1 MKGRAAQVAR
11 PFAFRRVRDAA
22 LEQEFH
28 RCFGSGCRYH
38 ELMSPG
44 SRKWLSFA
52 VSVACHAGVLAFLIW
67 AKSVVEAE
75 RAATPHLMLADLPEY
90 KPLKDKVIRYN
101 LGKSVPKISPAPTE
115 GATKQPQGHLSK
127 THEVLV
133 VKSENP
139 QSTKQIIRQPDH
151 PEPLPKDV
159 PAPNLVAVA
168 TPQPKPLKEF
178 VAPPP
183 VRSGR
188 DVKVELADTAPVLA
202 GESILK
208 DNLSVKATKLPPKA
222 FVAPKARSGAEQGV
236 QMAQPDL
243 PTAPSA
249 AAESSM
255 SSGLQALMLGVAPA
269 NAPPPKGSRSGSF
282 AEANV
287 AGAPN
292 AGGAHQPG
300 SLTEAGINAG
310 GSSGGGAGSGTGV
323 GSGTGSGGRPG
334 TESVA
339 SRSPS
344 IAPRRIV
351 KEIVLPPVNRT
362 VSVPLR
368 PASRVIPLSVESQ
381 FARRNVYTLVIPGP
395 SLRQYPG
402 DWILWFAE
410 RGSEGLS
417 GGSLRAPLPVR
428 KYVTDRADET
438 SSSSASVQLAMV
450 IDKEGKVVSPRV
462 LKGAPSEA
470 FRARALEEI
479 TTWEFEPARR
489 NGIAIDVD
497 AVIELQLS
505 MAIAA
510 DR

>member
-1 MKGRAAQVAR
+1 VRPYHFERQYPRKNEFAAFVN
-11 PFAFRRVRDAA
+11 
-22 LEQEFH
+22 
-28 RCFGSGCRYH
+28 GCRYH
-38 ELMSPG
+38 KSMSSG
-44 SRKWLSFA
+44 SRKWMSFA
-52 VSVACHAGVLAFLIW
+52 ASVACHAGVLAFLIW
-67 AKSVVEAE
+67 AEAVVEAE
-75 RAATPHLMLADLPEY
+75 RAAMPQITLAQLPEY
-90 KPLKDKVIRYN
+90 KPLKDKIIRYN
-101 LGKSVPKISPAPTE
+101 LGKSVPQISPEPTT
-115 GATKQPQGHLSK
+115 GATKAPQGRLSK
-127 THEVLV
+127 TREILV
-133 VKSENP
+133 AKSEKP

-183 VRSGR
+183 VRAGR
-188 DVKVELADTAPVLA
+188 DVKEVELADSAPVIA
-202 GESILK
+202 GDSALK
-208 DNLSVKATKLPPKA
+208 NTLNVKATRLPPKA

-243 PTAPSA
+243 PTAPA
-249 AAESSM
+249 AAAPGSM

-287 AGAPN
+287 AGPPN
-292 AGGAHQPG
+292 GGGVHQPG
-300 SLTEAGINAG
+300 SITEPGITASG
-310 GSSGGGAGSGTGV
+310 GPPGGGAGG
-323 GSGTGSGGRPG
+323 GSGGAPG
-334 TESVA
+334 GRAGSELAA
-339 SRSPS
+339 SRGPS
-344 IAPRRIV
+344 IPTRKMV

-368 PASRVIPLSVESQ
+368 PSSRVIPLSVESQ

-402 DWILWFAE
+402 DWILWFSE
-410 RGSEGLS
+410 RASEGQL

-428 KYVTDRADET
+428 KYVTAEGEET
-438 SSSSASVQLAMV
+438 SPSSASVQLSMV
-450 IDKEGKVVSPRV
+450 IDKDGKVVSPKV

-479 TTWEFEPARR
+479 ATWEFEPARR
-489 NGIAIDVD
+489 NGIAVDVD

-505 MAIAA
+505 VAVAA